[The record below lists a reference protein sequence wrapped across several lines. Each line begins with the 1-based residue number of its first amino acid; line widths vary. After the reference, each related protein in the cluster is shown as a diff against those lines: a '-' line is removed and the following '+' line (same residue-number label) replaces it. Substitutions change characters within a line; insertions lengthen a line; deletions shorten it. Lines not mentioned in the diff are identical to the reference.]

1 MIFFV
6 PSFNYWLFGKSIA
19 MWPPEAVAS
28 INNTWAPGQDA
39 INSEIAALT
48 GGMRSQLIWRI
59 PETFKMESFIFL
71 IWMGWRA
78 LAMMMMGMG
87 LLKLGVLS
95 ASLTKKNYGI
105 MAITGLSIGI
115 LLIVIG
121 IQKNFAAHWSVEYAM
136 FFGWQW
142 NYIGSLFVA
151 IGYIAIIMLLNKISK
166 MSLMAKV
173 GRLAF
178 TNYILMTL
186 ICTTLF
192 YGHGFGLFGSVD
204 RVHQF
209 IYVGIIWLVLLAFSY
224 FWSLKFYYGPLEWL
238 WRYLTYGNK
247 PVFKK

>member
-1 MIFFV
+1 
-6 PSFNYWLFGKSIA
+6 
-19 MWPPEAVAS
+19 
-28 INNTWAPGQDA
+28 
-39 INSEIAALT
+39 
-48 GGMRSQLIWRI
+48 
-59 PETFKMESFIFL
+59 MESFIFL

-87 LLKLGVLS
+87 FLKLGVLS
-95 ASLTKKNYGI
+95 ASLSKKNYGI

-121 IQKNFAAHWSVEYAM
+121 IQKNFAANWSVEYAM

-204 RVHQF
+204 RVHQL